1 MTSYMML
8 AIRYFQQNRRRSL
21 ITVIGAAITVLV
33 LYTGLNLTYS
43 FLLHTREAEREK
55 QDYEFVLFTEAQT
68 EIEEILKD
76 SRIKSAYVGSY
87 YERHTETVYSNALYI
102 NTTNPYRMNTV
113 LNDLE
118 ETYGISGEYNNTLAS
133 LYMQGPDG
141 SFVVVIILFT
151 ILVCYIFAI
160 FGVGIVRNAIQLSM
174 LENIR
179 DYGNLRCIGS
189 SSHQLKQIVF
199 LQGLIMEGIG
209 IILGSILGTIA
220 SMIIGVALNR
230 LGIINMHAGFHLLP
244 FFVIA
249 VVFIFDLFFIMGE
262 NVKLVSR
269 MSPIAA
275 IRGEYEIKAPKIKE
289 RKQNVLQPLI
299 QKLLGIDGEYALKNV
314 LRNPRRFGRT
324 IVTLVF
330 GITAFMG
337 IVSIAQSFAVMEK
350 KKFEEYKY
358 YQLYFENVLEKD
370 ETIEMVETSL
380 PSVKILAELSD
391 LEEITDVKRM
401 YSAESYTSS
410 PEVVYSHMSEEFL
423 ATDTGQGVESLY
435 AASQKEEPSSLILST
450 LQGVACYGYD
460 EADIMRYQP
469 VLVDGTLEVSSQG
482 IILVN
487 RVRTENSYED
497 VVTGT
502 DLYETVH
509 VAYTD
514 YKVGDT
520 IELLDIGELHRRLD
534 DSLEELEEEFH
545 NAVWE
550 LNQNSVD
557 YEQMIKE
564 LKDEYSEKK
573 ELLVAECE
581 EQLAEEGLYKTY
593 TIEGIVSEDVNLSER
608 SYTDEILRVIM
619 PLDTYFDLTGT
630 KETEPTGMMFRVK
643 GNSLGSRQL
652 ERIVSE
658 INQTNMESAGDSGM
672 RSVFDSSCDISEYMN
687 LLQEIKS
694 ITGILAGAFMVVL
707 FILLMFALN
716 TVNTTASNL
725 YLRRKE
731 FAQLRVIG
739 ISKRRLM
746 RIVMLEGIMEA
757 LIADVL
763 GIVFG
768 TGLCYGLF
776 RVLDVMI
783 PFYRYEF
790 SFPYGMAVVGV
801 LLSVLL
807 LCGSIYFPLKGLGN
821 DLADGLKADG

>member
-1 MTSYMML
+1 MTSYLML
-8 AIRYFQQNRRRSL
+8 AMRYFQQNRRRSL
-21 ITVIGAAITVLV
+21 ITVIGAAITVLI
-33 LYTGLNLTYS
+33 LYTGLNLAYS
-43 FLLHTREAEREK
+43 FLLHIREAEREK
-55 QDYEFVLFTEAQT
+55 QNYEFVLFAEDGI
-68 EIEEILKD
+68 EVEEIIKD

-87 YERHTETVYSNALYI
+87 YERHTEIVYANALYI
-102 NTTNPYRMNTV
+102 NTANPYHMNAV
-113 LNDLE
+113 LNDLT

-141 SFVVVIILFT
+141 SFIVVIILFT

-179 DYGNLRCIGS
+179 DYGNLKCIGS
-189 SSHQLKQIVF
+189 SGHQLKRIVF

-220 SMIIGVALNR
+220 SMIIGVVLNR
-230 LGIINMHAGFHLLP
+230 LEIVNMHAGFHLLP
-244 FFVIA
+244 FFVITA
-249 VVFIFDLFFIMGE
+249 VFIFDLFFIMGE

-289 RKQNVLQPLI
+289 RKQNLLQPLI
-299 QKLLGIDGEYALKNV
+299 QKILGIDGEYAFKNV

-324 IVTLVF
+324 IVTLIF
-330 GITAFMG
+330 GIAAFMG
-337 IVSIAQSFAVMEK
+337 IISIANSFVTMEK

-380 PSVKILAELSD
+380 PSVKLLAELSD

-401 YSAESYTSS
+401 YSAESYTLS

-423 ATDTGQGVESLY
+423 ATDTGKNVENLY
-435 AASQKEEPSSLILST
+435 TVSQKEDPSPWILSAM
-450 LQGVACYGYD
+450 QGVACYGYD

-469 VLVDGTLEVSSQG
+469 VLADGTLEVSSQG

-487 RVRTENSYED
+487 QTRTESSYED

-514 YKVGDT
+514 YKVGDA
-520 IELLDIGELHRRLD
+520 IELLDIGELHRRVD
-534 DSLEELEEEFH
+534 DSLKELEEEFH
-545 NAVWE
+545 NTVWD
-550 LNQNSVD
+550 LDQDSVD
-557 YEQMIKE
+557 YEQMVKE
-564 LKDEYSEKK
+564 LQDEYSEKK

-581 EQLAEEGLYKTY
+581 EQLAEEGFYKTY
-593 TIEGIVSEDVNLSER
+593 IIEGIVSEDVNLSER
-608 SYTDEILRVIM
+608 FYVDEILRVIM

-652 ERIVSE
+652 QRIVWE
-658 INQTNMESAGDSGM
+658 IDQTNMEFAVNGGVG
-672 RSVFDSSCDISEYMN
+672 SVFDSFCDISGYME

-694 ITGILAGAFMVVL
+694 ITGILAGAFMIVL
-707 FILLMFALN
+707 FIMLMFAFN

-739 ISKRRLM
+739 VSKRRLM
-746 RIVMLEGIMEA
+746 RIVMLEGIIEA
-757 LIADVL
+757 LIADVI
-763 GIVFG
+763 GIIFG
-768 TGLCYGLF
+768 TGLCYGLC

-801 LLSVLL
+801 ILSVLL

-821 DLADGLKADG
+821 DLADGLKADC